1 MVTTSRADL
10 SGAMWA
16 FKDHGK
22 THEALFG
29 REHLAGFRW
38 LHERYRFAVHRVHWR
53 QAELS
58 RDSTDASL
66 VRLYHPGVRIWA
78 GYGGFGI

>member
-10 SGAMWA
+10 SGAMGA

-38 LHERYRFAVHRVHWR
+38 LHERYRFAGHRVHWR
-53 QAELS
+53 LDGSPGCCPQ
-58 RDSTDASL
+58 TG
-66 VRLYHPGVRIWA
+66 RLWGVGLAAPG
-78 GYGGFGI
+78 

>member
-16 FKDHGK
+16 FKGHGK

-38 LHERYRFAVHRVHWR
+38 LHERYRFAGLAP
-53 QAELS
+53 AERLPVARLLGETPVVMVS
-58 RDSTDASL
+58 RHSDPA
-66 VRLYHPGVRIWA
+66 RP
-78 GYGGFGI
+78 

>member
-16 FKDHGK
+16 FKGHGK

-38 LHERYRFAVHRVHWR
+38 LHERYRLAGHRFHWR
-53 QAELS
+53 LAGSPGCCPQ
-58 RDSTDASL
+58 TG
-66 VRLYHPGVRIWA
+66 RLWGVGLAAPG
-78 GYGGFGI
+78 